1 MQKGLV
7 LKMNTSKL
15 QLFNLIDD
23 TVALLSKNQPIY
35 IKAVS
40 EITQLLSS
48 ILYEANDQLMDLN
61 TRIKSPV
68 SVKEKIIRNKLYKK
82 HALPEEILGNLP
94 DIIGIMIS
102 CRFNKNEV
110 EILET
115 IKKHFCL
122 TDNNIMYY
130 SEKSHN
136 MCFNLSMPQPQNQKN
151 GHEIYRIDGQYVIDG
166 ITVNF
171 ELQIKSL
178 VNTFWSEVE
187 HKVVYKNNIY
197 IPNYGYI
204 MEMLTAIKGNLVGI
218 DKMLQLVHDQ
228 IQDFS
233 TQKTEANIDIN
244 FAIAKL
250 ISDTFVAKMSESIG
264 FTVDFK
270 RICDLISGY
279 ILNKYTDLPV
289 RMAQSAFLDLV
300 HRFNEIYVRDINWEQ
315 ELHLEDKYIGEDKFC
330 QIFGN
335 RLISFMNTDFEW
347 HVFFLIL
354 FQIESDNNNLQSFTE
369 FMRTIKSNYS
379 DKRLYKKLYTAF
391 DKDTADKMYETI
403 TEFLAYTLSATASIN
418 IIDSNSEDIRNLID
432 QTISYIIEHFSSY
445 DSFITHR
452 KPVQMMILEKWGA

>member
-1 MQKGLV
+1 MKT
-7 LKMNTSKL
+7 NKL
-15 QLFNLIDD
+15 QLFDLIDN
-23 TVALLSKNQPIY
+23 TVALLTKNQPLY

-40 EITQLLSS
+40 EITQLLSAS
-48 ILYEANDQLMDLN
+48 LYEANDQLMDLN

-68 SVKEKIIRNKLYKK
+68 SLKEKIIRNKLYKK
-82 HALPEEILGNLP
+82 HESPEEILANLP
-94 DIIGIMIS
+94 DIIGIMIP
-102 CRFNKNEV
+102 CQFNKNEV
-110 EILET
+110 EILEL
-115 IKKHFCL
+115 IKKHFYM
-122 TDNNIMYY
+122 TDNDMLYYNHKLPNIY
-130 SEKSHN
+130 
-136 MCFNLSMPQPQNQKN
+136 FNLGMPQPQKQKN
-151 GHEIYRIDGQYVIDG
+151 GHEIYRIDGQYIVDG
-166 ITVNF
+166 TAVNF

-178 VNTFWSEVE
+178 VNTFWSEIE
-187 HKVVYKNNIY
+187 HKVVYKNNVY

-218 DKMLQLVHDQ
+218 DKMLQLVHDH

-233 TQKTEANIDIN
+233 TQKAEANIDIN

-279 ILNKYTDLPV
+279 ILNKYKDLPV
-289 RMAQSAFLDLV
+289 RMAQIAFLDLV
-300 HRFNEIYVRDINWEQ
+300 HRFNEIYVREINWEQ
-315 ELHLEDKYIGEDKFC
+315 QLYLENEYVGEDKFC
-330 QIFGN
+330 KIFGD

-347 HVFFLIL
+347 HIFFLIL
-354 FQIESDNNNLQSFTE
+354 FQIESDNNNLESFTE
-369 FMRTIKSNYS
+369 FMRTIKINYS
-379 DKRLYKKLYTAF
+379 DKRLYEKLYTAF

-432 QTISYIIEHFSSY
+432 QTISYIIEHFNSY
-445 DSFITHR
+445 DAFIAHR